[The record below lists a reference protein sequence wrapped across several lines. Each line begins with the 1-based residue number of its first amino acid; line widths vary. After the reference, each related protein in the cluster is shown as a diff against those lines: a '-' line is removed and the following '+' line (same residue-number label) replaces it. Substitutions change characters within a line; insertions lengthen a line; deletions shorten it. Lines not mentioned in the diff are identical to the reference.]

1 MRKFSWLLPLLM
13 ILSCSRGEKVEISG
27 VIENPGEKSM
37 LYLDEQGIGEIRQ
50 IDSVRLK
57 KDGRFKMKDRIE
69 NPTFYNLHTGNQQII
84 PLLLTPGSSADI
96 KADMQ
101 NFVKGYEIEGSA
113 ESRYLQEMNR
123 KLAVTKRKVDSIQKL
138 LQENPDAGE
147 EFTREL
153 ATSYDE
159 IIEGQRRYSIQFIL
173 EHISSMAS
181 IYALYQK
188 IDENNFVL
196 NENRDIQIVKITSQ
210 SLDTIWPGSE
220 HVQAL
225 KRDAAN
231 LEEKFYN
238 ARWSQVVETS
248 ESTFPDI
255 RLPDPNGDTI
265 ALSSLRGKVIL
276 LSFWAS
282 WDQASVSH
290 NLPLKG
296 IYNTYHSRGLE
307 IYQVSFDNEKEAWVN
322 AIEFDELPWV
332 NVSELSYP
340 ESRVAPV
347 YNLEELP
354 VVFLIDRKGQIVGKN
369 FNRIDLDRNI
379 QRLLNEPS

>member
-1 MRKFSWLLPLLM
+1 MRKFSWLLPLLLL
-13 ILSCSRGEKVEISG
+13 LSCSKGSKVEIT
-27 VIENPGEKSM
+27 VFIENSDTCM
-37 LYLDEQGIGEIRQ
+37 IYLDEQGIGEIRQ
-50 IDSVRLK
+50 IDSVRVK
-57 KDGRFKMKDRIE
+57 KDGSFKLKDRIE
-69 NPTFYNLHTGNQQII
+69 HPTFYNLHTGNQQII
-84 PLLLTPGSSADI
+84 PLLLAPGTSAEI
-96 KADMQ
+96 QADMQ
-101 NFVKGYEIEGSA
+101 NFVNGYEIEGSA
-113 ESRYLQEMNR
+113 ESSYLLEMNR
-123 KLAVTKRKVDSIQKL
+123 KLTKTKRRIDSIQKV
-138 LQENPDAGE
+138 LQKNPDAGE
-147 EFTREL
+147 EFTQEL
-153 ATSYDE
+153 SASYDE
-159 IIEGQRRYSIQFIL
+159 IIETQRRYSIQFIL
-173 EHISSMAS
+173 DHMSSMAS

-196 NENRDIQIVKITSQ
+196 NENRDIQLVKITSQ

-225 KRDAAN
+225 KMDAAN
-231 LEEKFYN
+231 LEENLYN
-238 ARWSQVVETS
+238 QRWREVVEVA
-248 ESTFPDI
+248 ENTFPDI
-255 RLPDPNGDTI
+255 RLPDPLGDTI

-307 IYQVSFDNEKEAWVN
+307 VYQVSFDNEKEAWVN

-340 ESRVAPV
+340 ESRVAPI

>member
-1 MRKFSWLLPLLM
+1 MRKFSWLLPLLLL
-13 ILSCSRGEKVEISG
+13 LSCSRGEKVEITG
-27 VIENPGEKSM
+27 FIENADKGM
-37 LYLDEQGIGEIRQ
+37 IYLDEQGISEIRQ

-57 KDGRFKMKDRIE
+57 KDGSFRLKDRIE

-84 PLLLTPGSSADI
+84 PLLLTPGTSAEI
-96 KADMQ
+96 QADMLDFI
-101 NFVKGYEIEGSA
+101 NGYEIYGSE
-113 ESRYLQEMNR
+113 ESLYLLEMNR
-123 KLAVTKRKVDSIQKL
+123 TLAVTKRQADSIRKV

-153 ATSYDE
+153 AAAYDV
-159 IIEGQRRYSIQFIL
+159 IIQGQRRYSIQFIL
-173 EHISSMAS
+173 EHMTSMAS
-181 IYALYQK
+181 IYTLYQK
-188 IDENNFVL
+188 IDDNNFVL
-196 NENRDIQIVKITSQ
+196 NENRDIQLVKITSE

-231 LEEKFYN
+231 LEGNLYSQ
-238 ARWSQVVETS
+238 RWRQVVETV
-248 ESTFPDI
+248 ESTFPEI

-265 ALSSLRGKVIL
+265 ALSSFKGKVIL

-282 WDQASVSH
+282 WDPASVSH
-290 NLPLKG
+290 NIPLKG
-296 IYNTYHSRGLE
+296 IYSSYHSRGLE
-307 IYQVSFDNEKEAWVN
+307 IYQVSFDNEREAWVN
-322 AIEFDELPWV
+322 AIQFDELPWV

-340 ESRVAPV
+340 ESSVAHI

-354 VVFLIDRKGQIVGKN
+354 VVFLIDRKGEIVGKN

>member
-1 MRKFSWLLPLLM
+1 MRKFSWLLPLLLL
-13 ILSCSRGEKVEISG
+13 LSCSKGSKVEIT
-27 VIENPGEKSM
+27 VFIENSDTCM
-37 LYLDEQGIGEIRQ
+37 IYLDEQGISEIRQ
-50 IDSVRLK
+50 IDSVRVK
-57 KDGRFKMKDRIE
+57 KDGSFKLKDRIE
-69 NPTFYNLHTGNQQII
+69 HPTFYNLHTGNQQII
-84 PLLLTPGSSADI
+84 PLLLAPGTSAEI
-96 KADMQ
+96 QADMQ
-101 NFVKGYEIEGSA
+101 NFVNGYEIEGSA
-113 ESRYLQEMNR
+113 ESSYLLEMNR
-123 KLAVTKRKVDSIQKL
+123 KLAKTKRRIDSIQKV
-138 LQENPDAGE
+138 LQKNPDAGE
-147 EFTREL
+147 EFTQEL
-153 ATSYDE
+153 SASYDE
-159 IIEGQRRYSIQFIL
+159 IIEAQRRYSIQFIL
-173 EHISSMAS
+173 DHMSSMAS

-196 NENRDIQIVKITSQ
+196 NENRDIQLVKITSQ
-210 SLDTIWPGSE
+210 SLNTIWPGSE

-225 KRDAAN
+225 KMDAAN
-231 LEEKFYN
+231 LEENLYN
-238 ARWSQVVETS
+238 QRWREVVEIA
-248 ESTFPDI
+248 ENTFPDI

-296 IYNTYHSRGLE
+296 IYNTYHSRGLD

-340 ESRVAPV
+340 ESRVAPI

>member
-1 MRKFSWLLPLLM
+1 MRKFSWLLPILM

-27 VIENPGEKSM
+27 VIENPGEKSV

-50 IDSVRLK
+50 IDSVKLK
-57 KDGRFKMKDRIE
+57 KDGRFRMKDRIE

-84 PLLLTPGSSADI
+84 PLLLTPGTSAELT
-96 KADMQ
+96 ADMQ
-101 NFVKGYEIEGSA
+101 NFVNGYVINGSV
-113 ESRYLQEMNR
+113 ESRYLQEMN
-123 KLAVTKRKVDSIQKL
+123 KTLAVTKRRVDSVQKIL
-138 LQENPDAGE
+138 RQHPDAGE

-153 ATSYDE
+153 AAAYDE
-159 IIEGQRRYSIQFIL
+159 IIKGQRRYSIQFIL

-188 IDENNFVL
+188 IDDNNFVL
-196 NENRDIQIVKITSQ
+196 NDNRDIQLVKITSQ

-231 LEEKFYN
+231 LEENLYSQ
-238 ARWSQVVETS
+238 RWKQVVENV
-248 ESTFPDI
+248 ESAFPEI
-255 RLPDPNGDTI
+255 RLPDPDGDTI
-265 ALSSLRGKVIL
+265 ALSSLKGKVIL

-290 NLPLKG
+290 NLRLKG
-296 IYNTYHSRGLE
+296 IYDRYHSRGLE
-307 IYQVSFDNEKEAWVN
+307 IYQVSFDNEREAWVN
-322 AIEFDELPWV
+322 AIQYDELPWI

-340 ESRVAPV
+340 ESRVAHI

-354 VVFLIDRKGQIVGKN
+354 VVFLIDRKCQIVGKN

-379 QRLLNEPS
+379 QRLLNEAS

>member
-1 MRKFSWLLPLLM
+1 MRKFSWLLPLLLL
-13 ILSCSRGEKVEISG
+13 LSCSRGEKVEITG
-27 VIENPGEKSM
+27 FIENADKGM
-37 LYLDEQGIGEIRQ
+37 IYLDEQGIGEIRQ

-57 KDGRFKMKDRIE
+57 KDGSFRLKDRIE

-84 PLLLTPGSSADI
+84 PLLLTPGTSAEI
-96 KADMQ
+96 QADMQ
-101 NFVKGYEIEGSA
+101 DFINGYEIYGSE
-113 ESRYLQEMNR
+113 ESLYLLEMNR
-123 KLAVTKRKVDSIQKL
+123 TLAVTKRQVDSIRKV
-138 LQENPDAGE
+138 LQENPEAGE

-153 ATSYDE
+153 AASYDE
-159 IIEGQRRYSIQFIL
+159 IIQGQRRYSIQFIL

-181 IYALYQK
+181 IYTLYQK
-188 IDENNFVL
+188 IDDDNFVL
-196 NENRDIQIVKITSQ
+196 NENRDIQLVKITSE

-231 LEEKFYN
+231 LEENLYSQ
-238 ARWSQVVETS
+238 RWRQVVETV
-248 ESTFPDI
+248 ESTFPEI

-265 ALSSLRGKVIL
+265 ALSSLKGKVIL

-290 NLPLKG
+290 NIPLKG
-296 IYNTYHSRGLE
+296 IYSSYHSRGLE
-307 IYQVSFDNEKEAWVN
+307 IYQVSFDNEREAWVN
-322 AIEFDELPWV
+322 AIQFDELPWV

-340 ESRVAPV
+340 ESSVAHIF
-347 YNLEELP
+347 NLEELP
-354 VVFLIDRKGQIVGKN
+354 VVFLIDRKGEIVGKN

>member
-1 MRKFSWLLPLLM
+1 MRKFSWLLPLLLL
-13 ILSCSRGEKVEISG
+13 LSCSRGEKVEITG
-27 VIENPGEKSM
+27 FIENADKGM
-37 LYLDEQGIGEIRQ
+37 IYLDEQGISEIRQ

-57 KDGRFKMKDRIE
+57 KDGSFRLKDRIE

-84 PLLLTPGSSADI
+84 PLLLTPGTSAEIHADI
-96 KADMQ
+96 QDFI
-101 NFVKGYEIEGSA
+101 NGYEIYGSK
-113 ESRYLQEMNR
+113 ESLYLLEMNR
-123 KLAVTKRKVDSIQKL
+123 TLAVTKRQIDSIRKV
-138 LQENPDAGE
+138 LQENPEAGE
-147 EFTREL
+147 EFTREM
-153 ATSYDE
+153 AASYDE
-159 IIEGQRRYSIQFIL
+159 RIQGQRRYSIQFIL

-181 IYALYQK
+181 IYTLYQK
-188 IDENNFVL
+188 IDDNNFVL
-196 NENRDIQIVKITSQ
+196 NENRDIQLVKITSE

-231 LEEKFYN
+231 LEENLYSQ
-238 ARWSQVVETS
+238 RWRQVVENV
-248 ESTFPDI
+248 ESTFPEI

-265 ALSSLRGKVIL
+265 ALSSLKGKVIL

-282 WDQASVSH
+282 WDPASVSH
-290 NLPLKG
+290 NIPLKG
-296 IYNTYHSRGLE
+296 IYSSYHSRGLE
-307 IYQVSFDNEKEAWVN
+307 IYQVSFDNEREAWVN
-322 AIEFDELPWV
+322 AIQFDELPWV

-340 ESRVAPV
+340 ESSVAHI

-354 VVFLIDRKGQIVGKN
+354 VVFLIDRKGEIVGKN

>member
-1 MRKFSWLLPLLM
+1 MRKFSWLLPLLLL
-13 ILSCSRGEKVEISG
+13 LSCSRGEKVEIIG

-37 LYLDEQGIGEIRQ
+37 IYLDEQGISEIRQ

-57 KDGRFKMKDRIE
+57 KDGSFRLKDRIE
-69 NPTFYNLHTGNQQII
+69 NPTFYNLHTGNQQFI
-84 PLLLTPGSSADI
+84 PLLLTPGTSAEI
-96 KADMQ
+96 QADMLDFI
-101 NFVKGYEIEGSA
+101 NGYEIYGSE
-113 ESRYLQEMNR
+113 ESLYLLEMNR
-123 KLAVTKRKVDSIQKL
+123 TLAVTKRQVDSIRKI

-153 ATSYDE
+153 AASYDE
-159 IIEGQRRYSIQFIL
+159 IIQGQRRYSIQFIL

-181 IYALYQK
+181 IYTLYQK
-188 IDENNFVL
+188 IDDNNFVL
-196 NENRDIQIVKITSQ
+196 NENRDIQLVKITSQ

-225 KRDAAN
+225 KRDAVN
-231 LEEKFYN
+231 LEENLYSQ
-238 ARWSQVVETS
+238 RWRQVVETV
-248 ESTFPDI
+248 ESTFPEI

-265 ALSSLRGKVIL
+265 ALSSLKGKVIL

-290 NLPLKG
+290 NIPLKA
-296 IYNTYHSRGLE
+296 IYDTYHSRGLE
-307 IYQVSFDNEKEAWVN
+307 IYQVSFDNEREAWVN
-322 AIEFDELPWV
+322 AIQFDELPWV

-340 ESRVAPV
+340 ESSVAHV
-347 YNLEELP
+347 FNLEELP
-354 VVFLIDRKGQIVGKN
+354 VVFLIDRKGEIVGKN

>member
-1 MRKFSWLLPLLM
+1 MIRFSWLLPLLFL
-13 ILSCSRGEKVEISG
+13 LSCSRGEKIEITG
-27 VIENPGEKSM
+27 FIENADKGM
-37 LYLDEQGIGEIRQ
+37 IYLDEQGIGEIRQ

-57 KDGRFKMKDRIE
+57 KDGSFRLKDRIE
-69 NPTFYNLHTGNQQII
+69 NPTFYNLHTGNRQII
-84 PLLLTPGSSADI
+84 PLLLTPGTSAEI
-96 KADMQ
+96 QADMQ
-101 NFVKGYEIEGSA
+101 DFINGYEIYGSE
-113 ESRYLQEMNR
+113 ESLYLQEMNR
-123 KLAVTKRKVDSIQKL
+123 TLAVTKRQVDSIRKV

-147 EFTREL
+147 EFTRGL
-153 ATSYDE
+153 AASYDE
-159 IIEGQRRYSIQFIL
+159 IIQGQRRYSIQFIL

-181 IYALYQK
+181 IYTLYQK
-188 IDENNFVL
+188 IDDNNFVL
-196 NENRDIQIVKITSQ
+196 NENRDIQLVKITSE

-231 LEEKFYN
+231 LEENLYSQ
-238 ARWSQVVETS
+238 RWRQVVETV
-248 ESTFPDI
+248 ESTFPEI

-265 ALSSLRGKVIL
+265 ALSSLKGKVIL

-296 IYNTYHSRGLE
+296 IYSSYHSMGLE
-307 IYQVSFDNEKEAWVN
+307 IYQVSFDNEREAWVN
-322 AIEFDELPWV
+322 AIQFDELPWV

-340 ESRVAPV
+340 ESSVAHIF
-347 YNLEELP
+347 NLEELP

-379 QRLLNEPS
+379 QRLLNQPS

>member
-1 MRKFSWLLPLLM
+1 MRKFSWLLPILM
-13 ILSCSRGEKVEISG
+13 ILSCSRGEKVEITIF
-27 VIENPGEKSM
+27 IENSDTCRI
-37 LYLDEQGIGEIRQ
+37 YLDEQGIGEIRQ
-50 IDSVRLK
+50 IDSVRVK
-57 KDGRFKMKDRIE
+57 KDGHFRMKDRIE
-69 NPTFYNLHTGNQQII
+69 NPTFYNLHTGDQQII
-84 PLLLTPGSSADI
+84 PLLLTPGAI
-96 KADMQ
+96 VEIQADMQ
-101 NFVKGYEIEGSA
+101 NFVNGYEIEGSA
-113 ESRYLQEMNR
+113 ESLYLQEMNR
-123 KLAVTKRKVDSIQKL
+123 TLAVTKRRVDSVQKIL
-138 LQENPDAGE
+138 RENPDAGE
-147 EFTREL
+147 EFTQEL
-153 ATSYDE
+153 VAAYDE
-159 IIEGQRRYSIQFIL
+159 IIKGQRRYSIQFIL
-173 EHISSMAS
+173 DHISSMAS

-188 IDENNFVL
+188 IDDNNFVL
-196 NENRDIQIVKITSQ
+196 NDNRDIQLVKITSQ

-231 LEEKFYN
+231 LEENLYN
-238 ARWSQVVETS
+238 ARWKQVVETA
-248 ESTFPDI
+248 ENTFPDI

-265 ALSSLRGKVIL
+265 TLSSLRGKVIL

-307 IYQVSFDNEKEAWVN
+307 IYQVSFDSEKEAWVN
-322 AIEFDELPWV
+322 AIEYDELPWI

-340 ESRVAPV
+340 ESRVAAI

-379 QRLLNEPS
+379 QRLLNESS

>member
-1 MRKFSWLLPLLM
+1 MRKFSWLLPILM
-13 ILSCSRGEKVEISG
+13 ILSCSRGEKVEITIF
-27 VIENPGEKSM
+27 IENSDTCRI
-37 LYLDEQGIGEIRQ
+37 YLDEQGIGEIRQ
-50 IDSVRLK
+50 IDSVRVK
-57 KDGRFKMKDRIE
+57 KDGSFRLKDRIE
-69 NPTFYNLHTGNQQII
+69 YPTFYNLHTGNQQII
-84 PLLLTPGSSADI
+84 PLLLTPGTSAEI
-96 KADMQ
+96 HADMQ
-101 NFVKGYEIEGSA
+101 NFVNGYEIEGSA

-123 KLAVTKRKVDSIQKL
+123 TLVVTKRRLDSVQKI

-147 EFTREL
+147 EFTQEM
-153 ATSYDE
+153 AAAYDE
-159 IIEGQRRYSIQFIL
+159 IIKGQRRYSIQFIL

-188 IDENNFVL
+188 IDDNNFVL
-196 NENRDIQIVKITSQ
+196 NDNRDIQLVKITSQ

-220 HVQAL
+220 HVQSL
-225 KRDAAN
+225 KMDAAN
-231 LEEKFYN
+231 LEENLYSQ
-238 ARWSQVVETS
+238 RWKQVVES
-248 ESTFPDI
+248 VESTFPDI
-255 RLPDPNGDTI
+255 RLPDPDGDTI
-265 ALSSLRGKVIL
+265 ALSSLKGKVIL

-296 IYNTYHSRGLE
+296 IYDQYHSRGLE
-307 IYQVSFDNEKEAWVN
+307 IYQVSFDSEREAWVN
-322 AIEFDELPWV
+322 AIQYDELPWI

-340 ESRVAPV
+340 ESSVASI

-379 QRLLNEPS
+379 QRLLNEAS

>member
-1 MRKFSWLLPLLM
+1 MRKFSWLLPLLLL
-13 ILSCSRGEKVEISG
+13 LSCSRGEKVEITG
-27 VIENPGEKSM
+27 FIENADKGM
-37 LYLDEQGIGEIRQ
+37 IYLDEQGIGEIRQ

-57 KDGRFKMKDRIE
+57 KDGSFRLKDRIE

-84 PLLLTPGSSADI
+84 PLLLTPGTSAEI
-96 KADMQ
+96 RADMQ
-101 NFVKGYEIEGSA
+101 DFINGYEIYGSE
-113 ESRYLQEMNR
+113 ESLYILEMNR
-123 KLAVTKRKVDSIQKL
+123 TLAVTKRQVDSIRKV
-138 LQENPDAGE
+138 LQENPDADE

-153 ATSYDE
+153 AASYDE
-159 IIEGQRRYSIQFIL
+159 IIQGQRRYSIQFIL

-181 IYALYQK
+181 IYTLYQK
-188 IDENNFVL
+188 IDDNNFVL
-196 NENRDIQIVKITSQ
+196 NENRDIQLVKITSE

-231 LEEKFYN
+231 LEENLYSQ
-238 ARWSQVVETS
+238 RWRQVVETV
-248 ESTFPDI
+248 ESTFPEI

-265 ALSSLRGKVIL
+265 ALSSFKGKVIL

-282 WDQASVSH
+282 WDRASVSH
-290 NLPLKG
+290 NIPLKG
-296 IYNTYHSRGLE
+296 IYSSYHSRGLE
-307 IYQVSFDNEKEAWVN
+307 IYQVSFDNERESWVN
-322 AIEFDELPWV
+322 AIQFDELPWV

-340 ESRVAPV
+340 ESSVAHI

-354 VVFLIDRKGQIVGKN
+354 VVFLIDRKGEIVGKN

>member
-1 MRKFSWLLPLLM
+1 MRF
-13 ILSCSRGEKVEISG
+13 IKVEITG
-27 VIENPGEKSM
+27 FIENADKGM
-37 LYLDEQGIGEIRQ
+37 IYLDEQGISEIRQ

-57 KDGRFKMKDRIE
+57 KDGSFRLKDRIE

-84 PLLLTPGSSADI
+84 PLLLTPGTSAEIHADI
-96 KADMQ
+96 QDFI
-101 NFVKGYEIEGSA
+101 NGYEIYGSE
-113 ESRYLQEMNR
+113 ESLYLLEMNR
-123 KLAVTKRKVDSIQKL
+123 TLAVTKHQIDSIRKV
-138 LQENPDAGE
+138 LQENPEAGE
-147 EFTREL
+147 EFTREM
-153 ATSYDE
+153 AASYDE
-159 IIEGQRRYSIQFIL
+159 IIQGQRRYSIQFIL

-181 IYALYQK
+181 IYTLYQK
-188 IDENNFVL
+188 IDDNNFVL
-196 NENRDIQIVKITSQ
+196 NENRDIQLVKITSE

-231 LEEKFYN
+231 LEENLYSQ
-238 ARWSQVVETS
+238 RWRQVVENV
-248 ESTFPDI
+248 ESTFPEI

-265 ALSSLRGKVIL
+265 ALSSLKGKVIL

-282 WDQASVSH
+282 WDPASVSH
-290 NLPLKG
+290 NIPLKG
-296 IYNTYHSRGLE
+296 IYSSYHSRGLE
-307 IYQVSFDNEKEAWVN
+307 IYQVSFDNEREAWVN
-322 AIEFDELPWV
+322 AIQFDELPWV

-340 ESRVAPV
+340 ESSVAHI

-354 VVFLIDRKGQIVGKN
+354 VVFLIDRKGEIVGKN

>member
-1 MRKFSWLLPLLM
+1 MRKFSWLLPLLLL
-13 ILSCSRGEKVEISG
+13 LSCSKGSKVEIT
-27 VIENPGEKSM
+27 VFIENSDTCM
-37 LYLDEQGIGEIRQ
+37 IYLDEQGIGEIRQ
-50 IDSVRLK
+50 IDSVRVK
-57 KDGRFKMKDRIE
+57 KDGSFKLKDRIE
-69 NPTFYNLHTGNQQII
+69 HPTFYNLHTGNQQII
-84 PLLLTPGSSADI
+84 PLLLAPGTSAEI
-96 KADMQ
+96 QADMH
-101 NFVKGYEIEGSA
+101 NFVNGYEIEGSA
-113 ESRYLQEMNR
+113 ESSYLLEMNR
-123 KLAVTKRKVDSIQKL
+123 KLTKTKRRIDSIQKV
-138 LQENPDAGE
+138 LQKNPDAGE
-147 EFTREL
+147 EFTQEL
-153 ATSYDE
+153 SASYDE
-159 IIEGQRRYSIQFIL
+159 IIEAQRRYSIQFIL
-173 EHISSMAS
+173 DHMSSMAS

-196 NENRDIQIVKITSQ
+196 NENRDIQLVKITSQ

-225 KRDAAN
+225 KMDAAN
-231 LEEKFYN
+231 LEENLYN
-238 ARWSQVVETS
+238 QRWREVVEIA
-248 ESTFPDI
+248 ENTFPDI

-307 IYQVSFDNEKEAWVN
+307 VYQVSFDNEKEAWVN

-340 ESRVAPV
+340 ESRVAPI

>member
-1 MRKFSWLLPLLM
+1 M
-13 ILSCSRGEKVEISG
+13 I
-27 VIENPGEKSM
+27 
-37 LYLDEQGIGEIRQ
+37 YLDEQGIGEIRQ
-50 IDSVRLK
+50 IDSVSVK
-57 KDGRFKMKDRIE
+57 KDGSFKLKDRIE
-69 NPTFYNLHTGNQQII
+69 HPTFYNLHTGNQQII
-84 PLLLTPGSSADI
+84 PLLLTPGTSAEI
-96 KADMQ
+96 SADMQ
-101 NFVKGYEIEGSA
+101 NFVNGYEIEGSA
-113 ESRYLQEMNR
+113 ESSYLLEMNR
-123 KLAVTKRKVDSIQKL
+123 KLAKTKRRIDSIQKV
-138 LQENPDAGE
+138 LQKNPDAGE
-147 EFTREL
+147 EFNQEL
-153 ATSYDE
+153 SISYNE
-159 IIEGQRRYSIQFIL
+159 IIEAQRRYSIQFIL
-173 EHISSMAS
+173 EHMSSMAS

-196 NENRDIQIVKITSQ
+196 SENRDIQLVKITSQ

-225 KRDAAN
+225 KMDAAN
-231 LEEKFYN
+231 LEENLYN
-238 ARWSQVVETS
+238 QRWREVVETAENS
-248 ESTFPDI
+248 FPDI

-290 NLPLKG
+290 NLPLKA

-307 IYQVSFDNEKEAWVN
+307 LYQVSFDSTRQEWVN

-340 ESRVAPV
+340 ESKVAPI

-379 QRLLNEPS
+379 QRLLNQPS

>member
-1 MRKFSWLLPLLM
+1 MRKFSWLLPLLLL
-13 ILSCSRGEKVEISG
+13 LSCSRGEKVEITG
-27 VIENPGEKSM
+27 FIENADKGM
-37 LYLDEQGIGEIRQ
+37 IYLDEQGISEIRQ

-57 KDGRFKMKDRIE
+57 KDGSFRLKDRIE

-84 PLLLTPGSSADI
+84 PLLLTPGTSAEIHADI
-96 KADMQ
+96 QDFI
-101 NFVKGYEIEGSA
+101 NGYEIYGSK
-113 ESRYLQEMNR
+113 ESLYLLEMNR
-123 KLAVTKRKVDSIQKL
+123 TLAVTKRQIDSIRKV
-138 LQENPDAGE
+138 LQENPEAGE
-147 EFTREL
+147 EFTREM
-153 ATSYDE
+153 AASYDE
-159 IIEGQRRYSIQFIL
+159 IIQGQRRYSIQFIL

-181 IYALYQK
+181 IYTLYQK
-188 IDENNFVL
+188 IDDNNFVL
-196 NENRDIQIVKITSQ
+196 NENRDIQLVKITSE

-231 LEEKFYN
+231 LEENLYSQ
-238 ARWSQVVETS
+238 RWRQVVENV
-248 ESTFPDI
+248 ESTFPEI

-265 ALSSLRGKVIL
+265 ALSSLKGKVIL

-282 WDQASVSH
+282 WDPASVSH
-290 NLPLKG
+290 NIPLKG
-296 IYNTYHSRGLE
+296 IYSTYHSRGLE
-307 IYQVSFDNEKEAWVN
+307 IYQVSFDNEREAWVN
-322 AIEFDELPWV
+322 AIHFDELPWV

-340 ESRVAPV
+340 ESSVAHI

-354 VVFLIDRKGQIVGKN
+354 VVFLIDRKGEIIGKN

>member
-1 MRKFSWLLPLLM
+1 MRKFSWLLPILM
-13 ILSCSRGEKVEISG
+13 ILSCSRGEKVEINLF
-27 VIENPGEKSM
+27 VENSDTCKI
-37 LYLDEQGIGEIRQ
+37 YLDEQGIGEIRQ
-50 IDSVRLK
+50 IDSVRVK
-57 KDGRFKMKDRIE
+57 GDGSFRLKDRIE
-69 NPTFYNLHTGNQQII
+69 TPTFYNLHTGNQQII
-84 PLLLTPGSSADI
+84 PLLLNPGASVELRADL
-96 KADMQ
+96 Q
-101 NFVKGYEIEGSA
+101 NFVNGYEISGSE
-113 ESRYLQEMNR
+113 ESLYLQEMNR
-123 KLAVTKRKVDSIQKL
+123 KLAVTKRQVDSLQKL

-153 ATSYDE
+153 SASYDE

-196 NENRDIQIVKITSQ
+196 NDNRDIQLVKITSQ

-231 LEEKFYN
+231 LEENLYN
-238 ARWSQVVETS
+238 QRWRQVVEAS
-248 ESTFPDI
+248 ENTFPDI
-255 RLPDPNGDTI
+255 KLPDPNGDTI

-282 WDQASVSH
+282 WNQPSVSH

-307 IYQVSFDNEKEAWVN
+307 IYQVSFDSEKEAWVN
-322 AIEFDELPWV
+322 AIQYDELPWI

-340 ESRVAPV
+340 ESKVAPI

-379 QRLLNEPS
+379 QRLLNEAS

>member
-1 MRKFSWLLPLLM
+1 MRKFSWLLPFIL
-13 ILSCSRGEKVEISG
+13 ILSCSRGEKVEITIF
-27 VIENPGEKSM
+27 IENSDTCM

-50 IDSVRLK
+50 IDSVRVK
-57 KDGRFKMKDRIE
+57 KDGSFRMKDRIE
-69 NPTFYNLHTGNQQII
+69 TPTFYNLHTGDQQII
-84 PLLLTPGSSADI
+84 PLLLTPGTSAEI
-96 KADMQ
+96 KANMKDFT
-101 NFVKGYEIEGSA
+101 NGYEIYGSE
-113 ESRYLQEMNR
+113 ESRYLLEMNR
-123 KLAVTKRKVDSIQKL
+123 TLAVTKRQVDSIQKIL
-138 LQENPDAGE
+138 RDNPDAGD
-147 EFTREL
+147 EL
-153 ATSYDE
+153 SQGLAASYDE
-159 IIEGQRRYSIQFIL
+159 IIQSQRRYSIQFIL
-173 EHISSMAS
+173 EHMSSMAS

-188 IDENNFVL
+188 IDDNNFVL
-196 NENRDIQIVKITSQ
+196 NDNRDIQLVKITSQ

-231 LEEKFYN
+231 LEESLYSQ
-238 ARWSQVVETS
+238 RWRQVVETT
-248 ESTFPDI
+248 ESSFPDI
-255 RLPDPNGDTI
+255 RLPDTNGDTI
-265 ALSSLRGKVIL
+265 ALSSLKGKVIL

-296 IYNTYHSRGLE
+296 IYNTYHNRGLE
-307 IYQVSFDNEKEAWVN
+307 IYQVSFDNEREAWVN
-322 AIEFDELPWV
+322 AIQFDELPWV

-354 VVFLIDRKGQIVGKN
+354 VVFLIDRKGEIVGKN

>member
-1 MRKFSWLLPLLM
+1 MRKFSWLLPILL
-13 ILSCSRGEKVEISG
+13 ILSCSRGEKVEITIF
-27 VIENPGEKSM
+27 IENSDTCM
-37 LYLDEQGIGEIRQ
+37 IYLDEQGIGEIRQ
-50 IDSVRLK
+50 IDSVRVK
-57 KDGRFKMKDRIE
+57 KDGSFRLKDRIE
-69 NPTFYNLHTGNQQII
+69 YPTFYNLHTGNQQII
-84 PLLLTPGSSADI
+84 PLLLTPGTSAEI
-96 KADMQ
+96 HADMQ
-101 NFVKGYEIEGSA
+101 NFVNGYEIEGSA

-123 KLAVTKRKVDSIQKL
+123 TLAVTKRRVDSVQKI

-147 EFTREL
+147 EFTQEM
-153 ATSYDE
+153 AAAYDE
-159 IIEGQRRYSIQFIL
+159 IIKGQRRYSIQFIL

-188 IDENNFVL
+188 IDDNNFVL
-196 NENRDIQIVKITSQ
+196 NDNRDIQLVKITSQ

-231 LEEKFYN
+231 LEESLYSQ
-238 ARWSQVVETS
+238 RWQQVVENV
-248 ESTFPDI
+248 EPTFPDI
-255 RLPDPNGDTI
+255 RLPDPDGDTI
-265 ALSSLRGKVIL
+265 ALSSLKGKVIL

-296 IYNTYHSRGLE
+296 IYDQYHSRGLE
-307 IYQVSFDNEKEAWVN
+307 IYQVSFDSEREAWVN
-322 AIEFDELPWV
+322 AIQYDELPWI

-340 ESRVAPV
+340 ESSVASI
-347 YNLEELP
+347 YNLDELP

-379 QRLLNEPS
+379 QRLLNEAS

>member
-1 MRKFSWLLPLLM
+1 MRKFSWLLPILM
-13 ILSCSRGEKVEISG
+13 ILSCSRGEKVEITIF
-27 VIENPGEKSM
+27 IENSDTCRI
-37 LYLDEQGIGEIRQ
+37 YLDEQGIGEIRQ
-50 IDSVRLK
+50 IDSVRVK
-57 KDGRFKMKDRIE
+57 KDGHFRMKDRIE

-84 PLLLTPGSSADI
+84 PLLLTPGTSAEI
-96 KADMQ
+96 HADMQ
-101 NFVKGYEIEGSA
+101 NFVNGYEIEGSA

-123 KLAVTKRKVDSIQKL
+123 TLVVTKRRLDSVQKI

-147 EFTREL
+147 EFTQEM
-153 ATSYDE
+153 AAAYDE
-159 IIEGQRRYSIQFIL
+159 IIKGQRRYSIQFIL

-188 IDENNFVL
+188 IDDNNFVL
-196 NENRDIQIVKITSQ
+196 NDNRDIQLVKITSQ

-231 LEEKFYN
+231 LEENLYSQ
-238 ARWSQVVETS
+238 RWKQVVES
-248 ESTFPDI
+248 VESTFPDI
-255 RLPDPNGDTI
+255 RLPDPDGDTI
-265 ALSSLRGKVIL
+265 ALSSLKGKVIL

-296 IYNTYHSRGLE
+296 IYDQYHSRGLE
-307 IYQVSFDNEKEAWVN
+307 IYQVSFDSEREAWVN
-322 AIEFDELPWV
+322 AIQYDELPWI

-340 ESRVAPV
+340 ESSVAPI

-379 QRLLNEPS
+379 QRLLNEAS

>member
-1 MRKFSWLLPLLM
+1 MRKFSWLLPLLLL
-13 ILSCSRGEKVEISG
+13 LSCSRGEKVEITG
-27 VIENPGEKSM
+27 FIDNADKGM
-37 LYLDEQGIGEIRQ
+37 IYLDEQGISEIRQ

-57 KDGRFKMKDRIE
+57 KDGSFRLKDRIE

-84 PLLLTPGSSADI
+84 PLLLTPGTSAEIHADI
-96 KADMQ
+96 QDFI
-101 NFVKGYEIEGSA
+101 NGYEIYGSE
-113 ESRYLQEMNR
+113 ESLYLLEMNR
-123 KLAVTKRKVDSIQKL
+123 TLAVTKRQIDSIRKV
-138 LQENPDAGE
+138 LQENPEAGE
-147 EFTREL
+147 EFTREM
-153 ATSYDE
+153 AASYDE
-159 IIEGQRRYSIQFIL
+159 IIQGQRRYSIQFIL

-181 IYALYQK
+181 IYTLYQK
-188 IDENNFVL
+188 IDDNNFVL
-196 NENRDIQIVKITSQ
+196 NENRDIQLVKITSE

-231 LEEKFYN
+231 LEENLYSQ
-238 ARWSQVVETS
+238 RWRQVVENV
-248 ESTFPDI
+248 ESTFPEI

-265 ALSSLRGKVIL
+265 ALSSLKGKVIL

-290 NLPLKG
+290 NIPLKG
-296 IYNTYHSRGLE
+296 IYSSYHSRGLE
-307 IYQVSFDNEKEAWVN
+307 IYQVSFDNEREAWVN
-322 AIEFDELPWV
+322 AIHFDELPWV

-340 ESRVAPV
+340 ESSVAHIF
-347 YNLEELP
+347 NLEELP
-354 VVFLIDRKGQIVGKN
+354 VVFLIDRKGEIVGKN

>member
-1 MRKFSWLLPLLM
+1 MRKFSWLLPLLLL
-13 ILSCSRGEKVEISG
+13 LSCSKGSKVEIT
-27 VIENPGEKSM
+27 VFIENSDTCM
-37 LYLDEQGIGEIRQ
+37 IYLDEQGIGEIRK
-50 IDSVRLK
+50 IDSVSVK
-57 KDGRFKMKDRIE
+57 KDGSFKLKDKIE
-69 NPTFYNLHTGNQQII
+69 HPTFYNLHTGNQQII
-84 PLLLTPGSSADI
+84 PLLLTPGTSAEI
-96 KADMQ
+96 LADMQ
-101 NFVKGYEIEGSA
+101 NFVNGYEIEGSA
-113 ESRYLQEMNR
+113 ESSYLLEMNR
-123 KLAVTKRKVDSIQKL
+123 KLAKTKRRIDSIQKV
-138 LQENPDAGE
+138 LQKNPDAGE
-147 EFTREL
+147 EFNQEL
-153 ATSYDE
+153 SASYDE
-159 IIEGQRRYSIQFIL
+159 IIEAQRRYSIQFIL
-173 EHISSMAS
+173 EHMSSMAS

-196 NENRDIQIVKITSQ
+196 SENRDIQLVKITSQ

-220 HVQAL
+220 HVKAL
-225 KRDAAN
+225 KMDAAN
-231 LEEKFYN
+231 LEENLYN
-238 ARWSQVVETS
+238 QRWREVVEIA
-248 ESTFPDI
+248 ENTFPDI

-265 ALSSLRGKVIL
+265 ALSSLRGNVIL

-307 IYQVSFDNEKEAWVN
+307 LYQVSFDSARQEWVN

-340 ESRVAPV
+340 ESKVAPI

-379 QRLLNEPS
+379 QRLLNRPS

>member
-1 MRKFSWLLPLLM
+1 MRRFSWLLPLLI
-13 ILSCSRGEKVEISG
+13 ILSCSRGEKVVIRG
-27 VIENPGEKSM
+27 IIENPGGKTM

-50 IDSVRLK
+50 IDSIRLK
-57 KDGRFKMKDRIE
+57 KDGRFRMKDRIE
-69 NPTFYNLHTGNQQII
+69 NPTFYNLHTDKQQII
-84 PLLLTPGSSADI
+84 PLLLTPGTSAEI
-96 KADMQ
+96 HADMQ
-101 NFVKGYEIEGSA
+101 HFANGYKINGSE
-113 ESRYLQEMNR
+113 ESQYLQEMNR
-123 KLAVTKRKVDSIQKL
+123 KLAVTKRRVDSLQKIL
-138 LQENPDAGE
+138 KENPDAGE

-153 ATSYDE
+153 ETAYDK

-173 EHISSMAS
+173 EHMTSMAS

-196 NENRDIQIVKITSQ
+196 NENKDIQLVKITSAA
-210 SLDTIWPGSE
+210 LDTIWPGSE

-231 LEEKFYN
+231 LEENLYN
-238 ARWSQVVETS
+238 QRWRQVIETA
-248 ESTFPDI
+248 ENTFPDI

-282 WDQASVSH
+282 WDQASVSQ
-290 NLPLKG
+290 NLLLKV

-322 AIEFDELPWV
+322 AIEYDELPWI

-340 ESRVAPV
+340 ESSVAPV

-354 VVFLIDRKGQIVGKN
+354 AFFLIDRKGAIVGKN

>member
-1 MRKFSWLLPLLM
+1 MRKFSWLLPILL
-13 ILSCSRGEKVEISG
+13 ILSCSRGEKVEIT
-27 VIENPGEKSM
+27 VFIENSDTCM
-37 LYLDEQGIGEIRQ
+37 IYLDEQGIGEIRK
-50 IDSVRLK
+50 IDSVRVK
-57 KDGRFKMKDRIE
+57 KDGSFRLKDRIE

-84 PLLLTPGSSADI
+84 PILLTPGTSLEL

-101 NFVKGYEIEGSA
+101 DFVSRYEISGSE
-113 ESRYLQEMNR
+113 ESLYLQDMNR
-123 KLAVTKRKVDSIQKL
+123 TLAVTRRQIDSLQKL
-138 LQENPDAGE
+138 LLENPDADE
-147 EFTREL
+147 EFTQEL
-153 ATSYDE
+153 SASYDQ
-159 IIEGQRRYSIQFIL
+159 IIEGQRRYNIQFIL

-188 IDENNFVL
+188 IDDNNFVL
-196 NENRDIQIVKITSQ
+196 NENRDIQLVKITSE

-231 LEEKFYN
+231 LEENLYN
-238 ARWSQVVETS
+238 QRWRQVVETS
-248 ESTFPDI
+248 ENIFPDI
-255 RLPDPNGDTI
+255 RLPDPKGDTI

-296 IYNTYHSRGLE
+296 IYSAYHSRGLE
-307 IYQVSFDNEKEAWVN
+307 IYQVSFDNEKQAWVN
-322 AIEFDELPWV
+322 AIEFDELPWI

>member
-1 MRKFSWLLPLLM
+1 M
-13 ILSCSRGEKVEISG
+13 
-27 VIENPGEKSM
+27 N
-37 LYLDEQGIGEIRQ
+37 
-50 IDSVRLK
+50 
-57 KDGRFKMKDRIE
+57 
-69 NPTFYNLHTGNQQII
+69 
-84 PLLLTPGSSADI
+84 
-96 KADMQ
+96 
-101 NFVKGYEIEGSA
+101 GYEIEGSI
-113 ESRYLQEMNR
+113 ESHHIQEMNR
-123 KLAVTKRKVDSIQKL
+123 TLAVTRQQVDSLQKI
-138 LQENPDAGE
+138 LQENPDAGD
-147 EFTREL
+147 EFTRQLSTAYE
-153 ATSYDE
+153 E
-159 IIEGQRRYSIQFIL
+159 IIQRQRRYSIQFIL
-173 EHISSMAS
+173 EHMTSMAS

-188 IDENNFVL
+188 IDGNNFVL
-196 NENRDIQIVKITSQ
+196 NDNRDIQLVKITSE

-231 LEEKFYN
+231 LEKTLYN
-238 ARWSQVVETS
+238 QQWQQVVETT

-265 ALSSLRGKVIL
+265 ALSSLKGKVIL

-290 NLPLKG
+290 NIPLKG
-296 IYNTYHSRGLE
+296 IYDNYHSRGLD
-307 IYQVSFDNEKEAWVN
+307 IYQVSFDNEREAWVN
-322 AIEFDELPWV
+322 AIQFDELPWI

-340 ESRVAPV
+340 ESSVAGI

>member
-1 MRKFSWLLPLLM
+1 MRKFSWLLPILM
-13 ILSCSRGEKVEISG
+13 ILSCSRGEKVEITIF
-27 VIENPGEKSM
+27 IENSDTCRI
-37 LYLDEQGIGEIRQ
+37 YLDEQGIGEIRQ
-50 IDSVRLK
+50 IDSVRVK
-57 KDGRFKMKDRIE
+57 KDGSFRLKDRIE
-69 NPTFYNLHTGNQQII
+69 YPTFYNLHTGNQQII
-84 PLLLTPGSSADI
+84 PLLLTPGTSTEI
-96 KADMQ
+96 HADMQ
-101 NFVKGYEIEGSA
+101 NFVNGYEIEGSA

-123 KLAVTKRKVDSIQKL
+123 TLVVTKRRLDSVQKI
-138 LQENPDAGE
+138 LQVNPDAGE
-147 EFTREL
+147 EFTQEM
-153 ATSYDE
+153 AAAYDE
-159 IIEGQRRYSIQFIL
+159 IIKGQRRYSIQFIL

-188 IDENNFVL
+188 IDDNNFVL
-196 NENRDIQIVKITSQ
+196 NDNRDIQLVKITSQ

-231 LEEKFYN
+231 LEENLYSQ
-238 ARWSQVVETS
+238 RWKQVVES
-248 ESTFPDI
+248 VESTFPDI
-255 RLPDPNGDTI
+255 RLPDPDGDTI
-265 ALSSLRGKVIL
+265 ALSSLKGKVIL

-296 IYNTYHSRGLE
+296 IYDQYHSRGLE
-307 IYQVSFDNEKEAWVN
+307 IYQVSFDSEREAWVN
-322 AIEFDELPWV
+322 AIQYDELPWI

-340 ESRVAPV
+340 ESSVASI

-379 QRLLNEPS
+379 QRLLNEAS